1 MDSDQPNLQG
11 ALHHKLCWF
20 QIIFH
25 HEISNG
31 VVLGKSQL
39 LRIKGIGKRI
49 RLTNDITN
57 ISNAYGSQLAQLD
70 FILQHR
76 NH

>member
-1 MDSDQPNLQG
+1 MKTLEDPMNTRLD
-11 ALHHKLCWF
+11 
-20 QIIFH
+20 
-25 HEISNG
+25 
-31 VVLGKSQL
+31 VVLGKYQSL
-39 LRIKGIGKRI
+39 KIKGIGKRI